1 MIKKS
6 TFIIM
11 ASLLLGSIANA
22 TVDIT
27 SIWQISHV
35 QNTLDKA
42 KDFSGVDGLG
52 ENLNR
57 GLAYGKFGDKEYVFI
72 TTGSNTDGNAINYYD
87 AETGIWAGKL
97 NMEPVNSSTFGS
109 IHKIADIEIKDGK
122 IYTVS
127 LSVIG
132 NSLDFC
138 MWNGL
143 DATPVITTLPD
154 NTDIRVEKLSIS
166 GNIAEGTA
174 KIWIAGST
182 EGLGHPNPEKPV
194 YVRSLA
200 IGKDGQISTSFT
212 NFGQVADN
220 NTLYNCT
227 VNPDGSIFIKGSHKP
242 LHLLTS
248 DGTYAGNTQNT
259 TPELTL
265 SQTIRYIGT
274 NPHNGRYYY
283 LLNSYSNASGIF
295 PGNGLTT
302 KVYSMLP
309 GNLNSFNCVAQCPV
323 LGDLSGNMG
332 DIDFKW
338 EDNDLYIYCLSS
350 NNGFGAFKVS
360 GLFDKPSNR
369 SNDHF
374 TLLWENSIEGNNLP
388 GFFSDLESDQD
399 KTTGMAYGTVGGE
412 KSIYIV
418 KNLYIDPDQPKDWE
432 DIWGPSGEY
441 RKNIF
446 IYDAD
451 KGNIKGELS
460 ISGIW
465 GREMQDATVTEDGIL
480 MTTFVVDNQ
489 STLNAFSFPDNKHQG
504 SIDDITFA
512 YDSECPALLG
522 GNIFA
527 SGSVSK
533 GTAKIYATTE
543 SDTENYVYTF
553 GMAAP
558 NKWDGFY
565 AEEEFTIPSAG
576 KGYIAV
582 KPDKSFYWNAK
593 GGKFLY
599 CDGKKV
605 SESQS
610 TLEGTA
616 IRYILTQDGLDYLAV
631 LNENKVDVY
640 TLEPGKPDT
649 KTLWGSS
656 PVLGNKPSLAG
667 DIEIG
672 KSDDNSP
679 ILYVL
684 SANNGFAAWKLNSL
698 KTTGNDRI
706 MKDPG
711 TSVSFNIVSDNL
723 IFSEA
728 VKSVHIFNMDGRLV
742 KTASNVDKVNINT
755 KGVMIVYYMDTYGLK
770 GVRKIRLK

>member
-1 MIKKS
+1 MNKKI
-6 TFIIM
+6 TFIM
-11 ASLLLGSIANA
+11 ATLLWGSVSYA

-27 SIWQISHV
+27 SVWQISHV
-35 QNTLDKA
+35 QNTLDRA

-87 AETGIWAGKL
+87 AGTGDWAGRL
-97 NMEPVNSSTFGS
+97 NMDPVNSSTFGS
-109 IHKIADIEIKDGK
+109 IHKIADIEIAEGK

-138 MWNGL
+138 MWDGL
-143 DATPVITTLPD
+143 NATPVITSLPET
-154 NTDIRVEKLSIS
+154 TDIRVEKLSIA
-166 GNIAEGTA
+166 GNIADGTA
-174 KIWIAGST
+174 KLWIAGST
-182 EGLGHPNPEKPV
+182 EGLGNPNPDKPV
-194 YVRSLA
+194 YIRHFAL
-200 IGKDGQISTSFT
+200 GKDGSISTSAT
-212 NFGQVADN
+212 DFGQVPDN

-227 VNPDGSIFIKGSHKP
+227 VNPDGSILVKGSHKA
-242 LHLLTS
+242 LHMLTP
-248 DGTYAGNTQNT
+248 DGSYAGNTQNM

-295 PGNGLTT
+295 PGNGIVT
-302 KVYSMLP
+302 KIYSMLP
-309 GNLNSFNCVAQCPV
+309 GNLHSFNCVAQCPT

-338 EDNDLYIYCLSS
+338 KENDLYIYCLSS
-350 NNGFGAFKVS
+350 NNGFAAFKVT
-360 GLFDKPSNR
+360 GLYDAPANR

-388 GFFSDLESDQD
+388 GFYSDLESDQD

-412 KSIYIV
+412 KCIYIV

-432 DIWGPSGEY
+432 DTWGPSGEY

-446 IYDAD
+446 IYDAE
-451 KGNIKGELS
+451 KGHIKGELS

-465 GREMQDATVTEDGIL
+465 GREMHDATVTEDGIL
-480 MTTFVVDNQ
+480 MTTFVVEE
-489 STLNAFSFPDNKHQG
+489 TETMNAFSFPDNTHQG
-504 SIDDITFA
+504 SLNDITFS
-512 YDSECPALLG
+512 YDSECPAFLG

-527 SGSVSK
+527 SGSVNQ

-543 SDTENYVYTF
+543 SETENYVYTF
-553 GMAAP
+553 GMGAP

-565 AEEEFTIPSAG
+565 TEEEFTIPSSG
-576 KGYIAV
+576 KGHLAV
-582 KPDKSFYWNAK
+582 KPDKSFYWNAN

-599 CDGKKV
+599 CDGKQI

-649 KTLWGSS
+649 KTLWASS
-656 PVLGNKPSLAG
+656 PVLGNKPSMAG

-672 KSDDNSP
+672 IAADNSP

-698 KTTGNDRI
+698 KATGNDRI
-706 MKDPG
+706 AKQPE
-711 TSVSFNIVSDNL
+711 TSVYFDLVSNNL
-723 IFSEA
+723 IFSET
-728 VKSVHIFNMDGRLV
+728 VRKVDLFTMDGRLIQS
-742 KTASNVDKVNINT
+742 ASNVNT
-755 KGVMIVYYMDTYGLK
+755 IHTNNKGTVIVRFTDQYGLS
-770 GVRKIRLK
+770 GTQKIMLR

>member
-1 MIKKS
+1 MKKKS

-11 ASLLLGSIANA
+11 ATLLFGSVIHA

-27 SIWQISHV
+27 NLWQISHV

-87 AETGIWAGKL
+87 AETGDWAGKL
-97 NMEPVNSSTFGS
+97 NMNPVNTSSFGS

-127 LSVIG
+127 LSVVG

-138 MWNGL
+138 MWDGL
-143 DATPVITTLPD
+143 NAMPVIATLPE

-166 GNIAEGTA
+166 GNIADGTA

-182 EGLGHPNPEKPV
+182 EGLGNPNPEKPV
-194 YVRSLA
+194 YIRSLA
-200 IGKDGQISTSFT
+200 IEKDGSVSTVVT
-212 NFGQVADN
+212 DFGQVPDN

-227 VNPDGSIFIKGSHKP
+227 VNPDGSILVKGSHKP
-242 LHLLTS
+242 LHLLS
-248 DGTYAGNTQNT
+248 ADGTYARSTQSI

-295 PGNGLTT
+295 PGNGLVT
-302 KVYSMLP
+302 KIYSMLP
-309 GNLNSFNCVAQCPV
+309 GNLYSFNCVAQCPA

-338 EDNDLYIYCLSS
+338 KDNDLYIYCLSS

-360 GLFDKPSNR
+360 GLYDIPNNR
-369 SNDHF
+369 SNDRF

-388 GFFSDLESDQD
+388 GFYSNLESDQD

-412 KSIYIV
+412 KCIYIV

-446 IYDAD
+446 IYDAE
-451 KGNIKGELS
+451 KGIIKGELS

-465 GREMQDATVTEDGIL
+465 GREMHDASVTEDGVL
-480 MTTFVVDNQ
+480 MTTFVVDEQ
-489 STLNAFSFPDNKHQG
+489 STMNAFSFPDNAHQG
-504 SIDDITFA
+504 SLNDITFA

-527 SGSVSK
+527 LGSVSK
-533 GTAKIYATTE
+533 GTAKIYATSE

-553 GMAAP
+553 GMAGP
-558 NKWDGFY
+558 NRWDGFY
-565 AEEEFTIPSAG
+565 TEEEFTIPSAG
-576 KGYIAV
+576 KGYMAV

-599 CDGKKV
+599 CDGKNI

-640 TLEPGKPDT
+640 TLETGKPDT

-656 PVLGNKPSLAG
+656 PVLGDKPSQAG
-667 DIEIG
+667 DIEVG
-672 KSDDNSP
+672 KANDDSP

-698 KTTGNDRI
+698 KATGNERI
-706 MKDPG
+706 SKEPV
-711 TSVSFNIVSDNL
+711 TSVSFDLVSNNL
-723 IFSEA
+723 VFAET
-728 VKSVHIFNMDGRLV
+728 VKSVEIFTMDGKLV
-742 KTASNVDKVNINT
+742 KSALNVNTVNVNY
-755 KGVMIVYYMDTYGLK
+755 KGIMIVYYTDHNGLRGTQK
-770 GVRKIRLK
+770 VILK